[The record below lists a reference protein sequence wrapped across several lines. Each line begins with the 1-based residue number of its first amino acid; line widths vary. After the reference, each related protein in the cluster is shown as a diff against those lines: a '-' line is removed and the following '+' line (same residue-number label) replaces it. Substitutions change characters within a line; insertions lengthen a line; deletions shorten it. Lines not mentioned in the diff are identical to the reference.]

1 MEGDLAALGVD
12 LRDLYR
18 PGSALTFR
26 RLRVLVRALPF
37 DAQVWLEMQ
46 AAEEAAKIPTRDKI
60 KERQE
65 YWRARGH

>member
-18 PGSALTFR
+18 PGPVLTFR

-37 DAQVWLEMQ
+37 DAQVWIETE
-46 AAEEAAKIPTRDKI
+46 AAEEAAKIPKRDKI